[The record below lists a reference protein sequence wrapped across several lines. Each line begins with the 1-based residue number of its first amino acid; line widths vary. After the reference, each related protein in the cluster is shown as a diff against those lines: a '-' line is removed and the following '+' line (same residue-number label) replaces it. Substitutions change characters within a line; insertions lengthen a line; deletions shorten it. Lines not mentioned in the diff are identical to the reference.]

1 MTSDEKFNTYK
12 RFIFTTIKDEPATK
26 TAEFKQAVE
35 DLRNELITIKTL
47 MNRVDDGLAQ
57 ILNEFSEIGVLCA
70 LNENF

>member
-1 MTSDEKFNTYK
+1 MTDNEKFNSYK
-12 RFIFTTIKDEPATK
+12 RFIFNTIKDEPATK